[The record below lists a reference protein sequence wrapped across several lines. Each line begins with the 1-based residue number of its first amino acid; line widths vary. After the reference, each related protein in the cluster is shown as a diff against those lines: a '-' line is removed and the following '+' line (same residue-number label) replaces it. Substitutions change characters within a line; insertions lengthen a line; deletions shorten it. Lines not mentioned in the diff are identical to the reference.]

1 MFSTDYDL
9 TFIPSIC
16 ALLVSD
22 RGNPMIR
29 QIKLPSSDCVQHSG
43 LGIQIHWV
51 TPVIA
56 SLVSFLLGMLVM
68 VFLQPYIV
76 AHTER
81 LWSSS
86 SNAGL
91 ESIPNNRGERSDD
104 ELLCRVKRN
113 C

>member
-16 ALLVSD
+16 ALLVFDS
-22 RGNPMIR
+22 GNRMIR
-29 QIKLPSSDCVQHSG
+29 QIKLPSGDWVQHSG
-43 LGIQIHWV
+43 SGIQVHWV

-56 SLVSFLLGMLVM
+56 SLVSFFLGLLVM
-68 VFLQPYIV
+68 VFSQPYIV
-76 AHTER
+76 AHTGR

-86 SNAGL
+86 SNVGL
-91 ESIPNNRGERSDD
+91 ESIPNNRGETSDD
-104 ELLCRVKRN
+104 ELLCHVKRN

>member
-1 MFSTDYDL
+1 MLSTDYDL

-22 RGNPMIR
+22 KGNRMIR
-29 QIKLPSSDCVQHSG
+29 QIKFPYGDCVRHSG
-43 LGIQIHWV
+43 SGIQIHWV

-56 SLVSFLLGMLVM
+56 SLFFFFLGLLVM
-68 VFLQPYIV
+68 VVLQPYIA
-76 AHTER
+76 AHTGR
-81 LWSSS
+81 LWYSS

-91 ESIPNNRGERSDD
+91 ESILNNRGETSDD
-104 ELLCRVKRN
+104 ELLCRVKCN

>member
-22 RGNPMIR
+22 RGNQMIR
-29 QIKLPSSDCVQHSG
+29 QIKLPSGNCVQHSG
-43 LGIQIHWV
+43 SGIQIHWV

-56 SLVSFLLGMLVM
+56 SQVSFLLGLLVM

-76 AHTER
+76 AHTGR
-81 LWSSS
+81 LCSSS

-91 ESIPNNRGERSDD
+91 ESIPNNRGETSDD